1 MCWARRQRELPPHVA
16 RILKDKNLLLFNE
29 LNEASGSPDVMLASH
44 MAKGFDLMGEI
55 PAGGVYPFKPLHA
68 TLTPNQVREMAGLS
82 RQATWSATCRGRH
95 DDASKELFEITME
108 ECSKGWLSGPLSLEE
123 LPNGSVLTRRFGV
136 QQSSTLADGSRVYK
150 TRPIDDFSESLV
162 NSTSSCEES
171 IQPMGIDMILAALA
185 MRHRSWGAEKLVGK
199 GIDLRK
205 AYKNLP
211 LSLEALNDAYICV
224 FDPGSSQPRAFQS
237 QVLPFGARAAV
248 MGFCRV
254 SYAIWRVGVVIFR
267 LHWTVFFDDF
277 YLVASLEES
286 KHVDMAQKLFFQLI
300 GWQVSSEKEADFGVL
315 ARILGVQIDLNES
328 ILGAFTICNVES
340 RVKEL
345 VSTIDDILERRS
357 MSSAEMR
364 VLRGRLILA
373 EAQIFGRL
381 AGLHMQQLGRWEH
394 AVGNACLDEDL
405 TQSLHFLKERVLLGG
420 PRRILAEHG
429 RVFHLYTDSDACY
442 ESGAGGI
449 GGILFD
455 NFGVI
460 ILFHQN
466 SRGHHQFAQPWSE
479 RDHHL

>member
-1 MCWARRQRELPPHVA
+1 
-16 RILKDKNLLLFNE
+16 
-29 LNEASGSPDVMLASH
+29 
-44 MAKGFDLMGEI
+44 
-55 PAGGVYPFKPLHA
+55 
-68 TLTPNQVREMAGLS
+68 
-82 RQATWSATCRGRH
+82 
-95 DDASKELFEITME
+95 
-108 ECSKGWLSGPLSLEE
+108 
-123 LPNGSVLTRRFGV
+123 
-136 QQSSTLADGSRVYK
+136 
-150 TRPIDDFSESLV
+150 
-162 NSTSSCEES
+162 
-171 IQPMGIDMILAALA
+171 MGIDMILAALA

-199 GIDLRK
+199 AIDLRK

-224 FDPGSSQPRAFQS
+224 FDPESSQPRAFQS

-254 SYAIWRVGVVIFR
+254 SYAIWRIGVVIFR

-364 VLRGRLILA
+364 VLRGRLIFA

-381 AGLHMQQLGRWEH
+381 AGLHMQQLGRLEH

-405 TQSLHFLKERVLLGG
+405 TQSLHFLKRGSSWEALGG
-420 PRRILAEHG
+420 SLLSMGVFSTFIQVHAMSLVQGGLVAFYSTTLG
-429 RVFHLYTDSDACY
+429 RCYHSFPPEFQETPSVCSLGWVPAAASCRSRDAK
-442 ESGAGGI
+442 
-449 GGILFD
+449 
-455 NFGVI
+455 
-460 ILFHQN
+460 
-466 SRGHHQFAQPWSE
+466 
-479 RDHHL
+479 